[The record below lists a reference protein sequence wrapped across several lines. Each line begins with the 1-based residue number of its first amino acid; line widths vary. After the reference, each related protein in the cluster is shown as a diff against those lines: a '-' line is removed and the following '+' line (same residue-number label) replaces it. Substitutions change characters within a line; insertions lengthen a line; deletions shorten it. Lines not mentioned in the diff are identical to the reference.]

1 MATPLR
7 RESTENTG
15 MARVA
20 LWLPGSQPAH
30 PARLSPAQWLLGA
43 LAVSTMAGTLLLT
56 LSVLALR
63 PARVDLASWLG
74 AAAVFIGQGLL
85 TLAAMSGRLRGRI
98 VRAFLLIGGA
108 AIAWLGGSWAYGTV
122 SGSHF
127 EGHALVLGTAL
138 ALQGALTTWIAVG
151 GE

>member
-1 MATPLR
+1 
-7 RESTENTG
+7 

-20 LWLPGSQPAH
+20 LSLPGPRPPH
-30 PARLSPAQWLLGA
+30 PARLTPARWLLGA
-43 LAVSTMAGTLLLT
+43 LAVSTMAATLLLT

-74 AAAVFIGQGLL
+74 AATLFTAQGLF

-98 VRAFLLIGGA
+98 VRSLLLIGGA

-122 SGSHF
+122 SGAHF
-127 EGHALVLGTAL
+127 EGHAHVLGTAL
-138 ALQGALTTWIAVG
+138 ALQGALTIWVAIG
-151 GE
+151 GES

>member
-1 MATPLR
+1 
-7 RESTENTG
+7 

-20 LWLPGSQPAH
+20 LSLPGSQPVH
-30 PARLSPAQWLLGA
+30 PARIGPARWLLGG
-43 LAVSTMAGTLLLT
+43 LAVSTIAGTLLLT

-74 AAAVFIGQGLL
+74 AAALFIGQGLL
-85 TLAAMSGRLRGRI
+85 TLAAMSGLLRGRI

-108 AIAWLGGSWAYGTV
+108 GIAWLGGSWAYGTV
-122 SGSHF
+122 SGAHF

-138 ALQGALTTWIAVG
+138 ALQGALTIRVAVG
-151 GE
+151 GDA